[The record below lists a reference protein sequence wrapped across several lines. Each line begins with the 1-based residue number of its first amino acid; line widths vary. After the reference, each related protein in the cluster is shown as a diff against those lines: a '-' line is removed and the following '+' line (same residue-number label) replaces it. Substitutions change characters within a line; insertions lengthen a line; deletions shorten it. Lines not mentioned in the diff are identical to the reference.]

1 MFIRRTAAKA
11 NSLSD
16 FKIERRGLWCYVEFC
31 LPAEKSV
38 YLVEV
43 YLFTYLLIYLLTYDN
58 LCVTTTSVFCSNIKK
73 SGKTSVNTC

>member
-16 FKIERRGLWCYVEFC
+16 FKIDRRGLWCYAEFC

-43 YLFTYLLIYLLTYDN
+43 YLLTYLFTYDN
-58 LCVTTTSVFCSNIKK
+58 LRVRTTSVFVLI
-73 SGKTSVNTC
+73 